1 MTKRVERLI
10 EIDREMSRLL
20 VDAKRVRQE
29 LVSGI
34 SGFSASRL
42 PSQVNQDVK
51 TLAVLDADALLSR
64 ASKLTEMVAL
74 ARALISE
81 QRELDAA
88 GDE

>member
-34 SGFSASRL
+34 SGFSVSRL
-42 PSQVNQDVK
+42 SSQVNQDIK
-51 TLAVLDADALLSR
+51 TLAGLNADALLSR
-64 ASKLTEMVAL
+64 ASQLTEMVTRAQ
-74 ARALISE
+74 ALISE